1 MLKNLSILIVL
12 FAFLIGCSQENTNS
26 SGVVTTMEDIQVEN
40 DGPMSE
46 AQLVMVGKL
55 TASDLEKID
64 KAILKNSSHQWR
76 KVARVV
82 GQTLLEFQSDFP
94 GVPDIFYSERIE
106 LLVNSG
112 ALQSQGNLK
121 KMRYSEI
128 KLP

>member
-26 SGVVTTMEDIQVEN
+26 SGVVTTMEDIQVGN

-55 TASDLEKID
+55 TESDLEKID

>member
-26 SGVVTTMEDIQVEN
+26 SGVVTTMEDIQVGN

>member
-1 MLKNLSILIVL
+1 MLKNIGILIVL
-12 FAFLIGCSQENTNS
+12 FVFLIGCSQEHTNS
-26 SGVVTTMEDIQVEN
+26 SDTETAMDDIQLEN

-46 AQLVMVGKL
+46 AQVAIVSKL
-55 TASDLEKID
+55 TVSELEKID
-64 KAILKNSSHQWR
+64 KEILKNSSHQWR

-82 GQTLLEFQSDFP
+82 GQTLLKLQTEFP
-94 GVPDIFYSERIE
+94 GVPDVFYSARIE
-106 LLVNSG
+106 FLVKSG